1 MAGNIIHT
9 ITRVYKDQSAN
20 SITFAENPT
29 GNAEQNIDDN
39 IAVAANHQVP
49 WAATRSTIASLA
61 LYASGDVTVY
71 TNDLSSG
78 SPQDTIPLKAGQVL
92 EWTLATDLIA
102 RCPFSGNVTTLYVTN
117 AGAGAVVFKVRALL
131 NV

>member
-1 MAGNIIHT
+1 MAGNIVHT
-9 ITRVYKDQSAN
+9 ITRIYKDQSAN
-20 SITFAENPT
+20 SISFAENPT
-29 GNAEQNIDDN
+29 GNAEHNIDDN

-49 WAATRSTIASLA
+49 WAATRSTLASLC

-102 RCPFSGNVTTLYVTN
+102 RCPIAGNVTTVYVTN
-117 AGAGAVVFKVRALL
+117 AGSGPVVFKIRALL